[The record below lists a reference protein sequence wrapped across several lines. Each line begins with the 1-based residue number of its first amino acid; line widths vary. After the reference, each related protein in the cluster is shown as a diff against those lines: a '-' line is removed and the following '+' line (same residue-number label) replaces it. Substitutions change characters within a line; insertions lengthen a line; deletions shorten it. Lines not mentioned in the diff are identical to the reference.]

1 MNINIALST
10 VFYIMVFIFPGII
23 FRKFYFCGSF
33 TRQFSQGNIFER
45 FILTL
50 FFSII
55 SISLSVGVILF
66 FRYILEIRFLNS
78 ISYKTVINILNNI
91 KSEKIPDEFKT
102 NTFDFLVLASL
113 IYAISAFL
121 GALLHSLVVIFK
133 LDIIFPVFRFNHPWH
148 YIVTGKTME
157 KIKDKKYLYTN
168 VDVLIN
174 DGYKNTMFSGV
185 LYDILLEKGTNKV
198 ESILVKDCYKYHF
211 PEENSK
217 EYEKKLIPGSVM
229 CFSREN
235 IVNFNLTHVIR
246 DKDYRTIKM
255 VFQLSSLFI
264 FFFLVIYSILS
275 PWMDSEY
282 LFFDLKI
289 YGILKKITFTIS
301 SIFILSILYG
311 NISEYF
317 FKEKATISKEE
328 ETDIWAETIF
338 FLCMFISV
346 FLWSIGMYKWWH
358 TFIVFFIFCLLV
370 SGVVLFIK
378 KCKKIILYVL
388 QFFQKKKIKKDS

>member
-10 VFYIMVFIFPGII
+10 VFYIMIFIFPGII
-23 FRKFYFCGSF
+23 FRKFYFRGNF

-50 FFSII
+50 FFSIV
-55 SISLSVGVILF
+55 SITLSVGVILF

-78 ISYKTVINILNNI
+78 VSYKTIINILNNI
-91 KSEKIPDEFKT
+91 KAEKIPDEFKT
-102 NTFDFLVLASL
+102 NAFDFLVLASL

-121 GALLHSLVVIFK
+121 GALLHSLVVILK
-133 LDIIFPVFRFNHPWH
+133 LDIIFPIFRFNHPWH

-185 LYDILLEKGTNKV
+185 LYDILLEKETNKV

-217 EYEKKLIPGSVM
+217 EYERKYIPGSVM

-246 DKDYRTIKM
+246 DKDYRNIKIL
-255 VFQLSSLFI
+255 FQLLSQFL
-264 FFFLVIYSILS
+264 FFFLVIYVILS
-275 PWMDSEY
+275 PWMDTEY

-301 SIFILSILYG
+301 SIFILSMLYG
-311 NISEYF
+311 NISECF
-317 FKEKATISKEE
+317 FDETTAKNKENKANNWVDTIV
-328 ETDIWAETIF
+328 
-338 FLCMFISV
+338 FLDGLASI
-346 FLWSIGMYKWWH
+346 FLWSIGMYKWWV
-358 TFIVFFIFCLLV
+358 TFIVFF
-370 SGVVLFIK
+370 SVLFICVFVFVTADYFSKRFSYK
-378 KCKKIILYVL
+378 K
-388 QFFQKKKIKKDS
+388 

>member
-10 VFYIMVFIFPGII
+10 VFYIMIFIFPGII
-23 FRKFYFCGSF
+23 FRKFYFRGNF

-78 ISYKTVINILNNI
+78 ISYKTIINILNNI
-91 KSEKIPDEFKT
+91 KAEKIPDEFKT
-102 NTFDFLVLASL
+102 NAFDFLVLASL

-185 LYDILLEKGTNKV
+185 LYDILLEKETNKV

-246 DKDYRTIKM
+246 DKDYRNIKIL
-255 VFQLSSLFI
+255 FQLLSQFF
-264 FFFLVIYSILS
+264 FFFLVIYVILS
-275 PWMDSEY
+275 PWMDSEF
-282 LFFDLKI
+282 LFFDLEI
-289 YGILKKITFTIS
+289 HGILKKIMFTIS

-311 NISEYF
+311 KISEHF
-317 FKEKATISKEE
+317 FDETTAKNKENKANNWVDTIV
-328 ETDIWAETIF
+328 
-338 FLCMFISV
+338 FLDGLASI
-346 FLWSIGMYKWWH
+346 FLWSIGMYKWWV
-358 TFIVFFIFCLLV
+358 TFIVFF
-370 SGVVLFIK
+370 SVLFICVFVFVTADYFSKRFSYK
-378 KCKKIILYVL
+378 K
-388 QFFQKKKIKKDS
+388 

>member
-10 VFYIMVFIFPGII
+10 VFYIMIFIFPGII
-23 FRKFYFCGSF
+23 FRKFYFRGNF

-50 FFSII
+50 FFSIV
-55 SISLSVGVILF
+55 SITLSVGVILF

-78 ISYKTVINILNNI
+78 VSYKTIINILNNI
-91 KSEKIPDEFKT
+91 KAEKIPDEFKT
-102 NTFDFLVLASL
+102 NAFDFLVLASL

-133 LDIIFPVFRFNHPWH
+133 LDIIFPIFRFNHPWH

-185 LYDILLEKGTNKV
+185 LYDILLEKGTNKA

-246 DKDYRTIKM
+246 DKDYRNIKIL
-255 VFQLSSLFI
+255 FQLLSQFL
-264 FFFLVIYSILS
+264 FFFLVIYVILS
-275 PWMDSEY
+275 NWMDTEY

-289 YGILKKITFTIS
+289 YSILKKITFTIS
-301 SIFILSILYG
+301 SVFILSILYG

-317 FKEKATISKEE
+317 FDETTAKNKENKANNWVDTIV
-328 ETDIWAETIF
+328 
-338 FLCMFISV
+338 FLDGLASI
-346 FLWSIGMYKWWH
+346 FLWSIGMYKWWV
-358 TFIVFFIFCLLV
+358 TFIVFF
-370 SGVVLFIK
+370 SVLFICVFVFVTADYFSKRFSYK
-378 KCKKIILYVL
+378 K
-388 QFFQKKKIKKDS
+388 

>member
-10 VFYIMVFIFPGII
+10 VFYIMIFIFPGII
-23 FRKFYFCGSF
+23 FRKFYFRGNF

-78 ISYKTVINILNNI
+78 ISYKTIINILNNI
-91 KSEKIPDEFKT
+91 KAEKIPDEFKT
-102 NTFDFLVLASL
+102 NAFDFLVLASL

-148 YIVTGKTME
+148 YIVTGKT
-157 KIKDKKYLYTN
+157 
-168 VDVLIN
+168 
-174 DGYKNTMFSGV
+174 
-185 LYDILLEKGTNKV
+185 YDILLEKETNKV

-217 EYEKKLIPGSVM
+217 EYKKKLIPGSVM

-246 DKDYRTIKM
+246 DKDYRNIKIL
-255 VFQLSSLFI
+255 FQLLSQFF
-264 FFFLVIYSILS
+264 FFFLVIYVILS

-317 FKEKATISKEE
+317 FKEKTTNGKEE
-328 ETDIWAETIF
+328 ESDIWAETIF

-378 KCKKIILYVL
+378 KCKK
-388 QFFQKKKIKKDS
+388 

>member
-10 VFYIMVFIFPGII
+10 VFYIMIFIFPGII
-23 FRKFYFCGSF
+23 FRKFYFRGNF

-50 FFSII
+50 FFSIV
-55 SISLSVGVILF
+55 SITLSVGVILF

-78 ISYKTVINILNNI
+78 VSYKTIINILNNI
-91 KSEKIPDEFKT
+91 KAEKIPDEFKT
-102 NTFDFLVLASL
+102 NAFDFLVLASL

-121 GALLHSLVVIFK
+121 GALLHSLVVILK
-133 LDIIFPVFRFNHPWH
+133 LDIIFPIFRFNHPWH

-185 LYDILLEKGTNKV
+185 LYDILLEKETNKV

-217 EYEKKLIPGSVM
+217 EYERKYIPGSVM

-246 DKDYRTIKM
+246 DKDYRNIKIL
-255 VFQLSSLFI
+255 FQLLSQFL
-264 FFFLVIYSILS
+264 FFFLVIYVILS
-275 PWMDSEY
+275 PWMDTEY

-301 SIFILSILYG
+301 SIFILSMLYG
-311 NISEYF
+311 NISECF
-317 FKEKATISKEE
+317 FDETTAKNKENKANNWVDTIV
-328 ETDIWAETIF
+328 
-338 FLCMFISV
+338 FLDGLASI
-346 FLWSIGMYKWWH
+346 FLWSIGMYKWWV
-358 TFIVFFIFCLLV
+358 TFIVFF
-370 SGVVLFIK
+370 SVLFICFK
-378 KCKKIILYVL
+378 FSSSAYT
-388 QFFQKKKIKKDS
+388 

>member
-10 VFYIMVFIFPGII
+10 VFYIMLFIFPGII
-23 FRKFYFCGSF
+23 FRKFYFRGNF

-50 FFSII
+50 FFSIV
-55 SISLSVGVILF
+55 SITLSVGVILF

-78 ISYKTVINILNNI
+78 VSYKTIINILNNI
-91 KSEKIPDEFKT
+91 KAEKIPDEFKT
-102 NTFDFLVLASL
+102 NAFDFLVLASL

-133 LDIIFPVFRFNHPWH
+133 LDIIFPIFRFNHPWH

-246 DKDYRTIKM
+246 DKDYRNIKIL
-255 VFQLSSLFI
+255 FQLLSQFL
-264 FFFLVIYSILS
+264 FFFLVIYVILS
-275 PWMDSEY
+275 PWMDTEY

-289 YGILKKITFTIS
+289 YSILKKITFTIS
-301 SIFILSILYG
+301 SVFILSILYG
-311 NISEYF
+311 NISECF
-317 FKEKATISKEE
+317 FDEKTAKSKENE
-328 ETDIWAETIF
+328 ANTWVDTIV
-338 FLCMFISV
+338 FLDGLASI
-346 FLWSIGMYKWWH
+346 FLWSIGMYKWWV
-358 TFIVFFIFCLLV
+358 TFIVFF
-370 SGVVLFIK
+370 SVLFICVFVFVTTDYFSKRFSYK
-378 KCKKIILYVL
+378 K
-388 QFFQKKKIKKDS
+388 

>member
-10 VFYIMVFIFPGII
+10 VFYIMIFIFPGII
-23 FRKFYFCGSF
+23 FRKFYFRGNF

-50 FFSII
+50 FFSIV
-55 SISLSVGVILF
+55 SITLSVGVILF

-78 ISYKTVINILNNI
+78 VSYKTIINILNNI
-91 KSEKIPDEFKT
+91 KAEKIPDEFKT
-102 NTFDFLVLASL
+102 NAFDFLVLASL

-133 LDIIFPVFRFNHPWH
+133 LDIIFPIFRFNHPWH

-246 DKDYRTIKM
+246 DKDYRNIKIL
-255 VFQLSSLFI
+255 FQLLSQFL
-264 FFFLVIYSILS
+264 FFFLVIYVILS
-275 PWMDSEY
+275 PWMDTEY

-289 YGILKKITFTIS
+289 YSILKKITFTIS
-301 SIFILSILYG
+301 SVFILSILYG

-317 FKEKATISKEE
+317 FDETTAKNKENKANNWVDTIV
-328 ETDIWAETIF
+328 
-338 FLCMFISV
+338 FLDGLASI
-346 FLWSIGMYKWWH
+346 FLWSIGMYKWWV
-358 TFIVFFIFCLLV
+358 TFIVFF
-370 SGVVLFIK
+370 SVLFICVFVFVTADYFSKRFSYK
-378 KCKKIILYVL
+378 K
-388 QFFQKKKIKKDS
+388 